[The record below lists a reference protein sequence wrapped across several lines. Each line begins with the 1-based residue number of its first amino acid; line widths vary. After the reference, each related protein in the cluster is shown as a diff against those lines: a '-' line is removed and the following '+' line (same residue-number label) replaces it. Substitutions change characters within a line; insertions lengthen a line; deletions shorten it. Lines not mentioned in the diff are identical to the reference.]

1 MAATGPICQS
11 VRHAAAGGVST
22 GRRLTPSYVPKRW
35 KALFERGAPLDGLPF
50 VQLNRMRATYA
61 TLAQWAGLDSRLINQ
76 MQGRSAGSKVLE
88 SNYLNPYMDTYA
100 SAQDAISRKLSQ
112 A

>member
-1 MAATGPICQS
+1 M
-11 VRHAAAGGVST
+11 
-22 GRRLTPSYVPKRW
+22 PKRW

-50 VQLNRMRATYA
+50 VQLNRMLNRMRATYA